1 LGLTK
6 NPDKITGA
14 FDLFSFFFRVFRI
27 GEFLVELIN
36 TSGGVDKL
44 HLPCKEGVRLAR
56 NLKLDQGIFF
66 AILPFDGIPGRG
78 SGFSQE
84 SEITGKILENN
95 EPVVGRM
102 NIFFHDVF

>member
-1 LGLTK
+1 MGLTK
-6 NPDKITGA
+6 SPDKITGA

-44 HLPCKEGVRLAR
+44 HLPGKEGMRLTR
-56 NLKLDQGIFF
+56 DLELDEGIFLP
-66 AILPFDGIPGRG
+66 ILPFNGIPGRG
-78 SGFSQE
+78 CGFRQE
-84 SEITGKILENN
+84 SEITGEILEYH
-95 EPVVGRM
+95 EPVISRM